1 LVVGLAATKQRRL
14 LATRWFV
21 AAMALAALIVL
32 PQVAWQI
39 GHGWPMLELLRN
51 GRLYKNEPVSPLG
64 FFVGQLELLHPLAA
78 PVWMLGL
85 WQLLRV
91 PRLRPLGVAALVAAG
106 IVIAGHGKIY
116 YLASL
121 YPLLFAAGGVAIE
134 SLLERVWSRALAL
147 GVLAAGGLVTLP
159 LALPVLS
166 VPSLL
171 GYQMALHFDPPH
183 TERLDYR
190 PLSQIFSDEHG
201 WPELEAAVAR
211 VYWSLPPEERRRASL
226 YTHNYGEAGALDL
239 FGARDGLPPATSGH
253 NAYWMWGPPTG
264 DIVISVGERKR
275 DLEKTFDDV

>member
-1 LVVGLAATKQRRL
+1 
-14 LATRWFV
+14 
-21 AAMALAALIVL
+21 
-32 PQVAWQI
+32 
-39 GHGWPMLELLRN
+39 
-51 GRLYKNEPVSPLG
+51 
-64 FFVGQLELLHPLAA
+64 
-78 PVWMLGL
+78 MLGL

-91 PRLRPLGVAALVAAG
+91 PRLRPLGVAAVVAAG
-106 IVIAGHGKIY
+106 IVLAGHGKIY

-134 SLLERVWSRALAL
+134 SLLLRAWSRALAL
-147 GVLAAGGLVTLP
+147 GALAAGGLATLP
-159 LALPVLS
+159 LALPLLS

-211 VYWSLPPEERRRASL
+211 VYRSLPPDERARASIFAR
-226 YTHNYGEAGALDL
+226 NYGEAGAIDL
-239 FGARDGLPPATSGH
+239 FGARDGLPPATSSH

-264 DIVISVGERKR
+264 DVVISVGEPRH
-275 DLEKTFDDV
+275 DLEETFADVREADRLPPNPWVMPYEDELPILVARRPRVPVASVWERSRHYN